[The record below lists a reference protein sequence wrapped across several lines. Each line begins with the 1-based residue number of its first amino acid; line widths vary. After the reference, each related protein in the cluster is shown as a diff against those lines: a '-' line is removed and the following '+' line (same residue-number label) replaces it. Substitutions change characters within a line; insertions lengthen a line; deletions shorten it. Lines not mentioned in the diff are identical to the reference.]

1 VIEDAIASIA
11 SVVERDVM
19 ASLIHEIENNEALLL
34 MFISGE
40 LPAEDRAEVE
50 QMLAGDAGLR
60 DELARIVSAYD
71 FAMDSLATLDADRTA
86 IPGENHAIRQAK
98 RAMKQWQ
105 NDRLHRQPTPV
116 HAPARRYPAWAYG
129 SAVAAMLLI
138 GMLTYWGIVGESSN
152 SGGTVA
158 SGTQPALPSTGTGDD
173 AKATADANLLD
184 HLMDHSAVDHTDKLA
199 VAESQAK
206 DLVARSDSSAVAS
219 SILFDDNA
227 R

>member
-1 VIEDAIASIA
+1 
-11 SVVERDVM
+11 M

-40 LPAEDRAEVE
+40 LPAEDRAEVQ

-60 DELARIVSAYD
+60 DELARIASAYD
-71 FAMDSLATLDADRTA
+71 FAMDSLATLDADRSA
-86 IPGENHAIRQAK
+86 LAGENHAIRQAK

-105 NDRLHRQPTPV
+105 TDQLLRVPV
-116 HAPARRYPAWAYG
+116 QVSKPARKYPAWAYG

-138 GMLTYWGIVGESSN
+138 GTLTYWGIAGDSAN
-152 SGGTVA
+152 SGANNVA
-158 SGTQPALPSTGTGDD
+158 GLNPTGSSSTTGDD
-173 AKATADANLLD
+173 GKTTADASSLD
-184 HLMDHSAVDHTDKLA
+184 SLMDHSAVDHTDKLA

-206 DLVARSDSSAVAS
+206 DLVARSDSTSVAS
-219 SILFDDNA
+219 SILFDDNS